1 MDNDGIE
8 VKRAKLERKCA
19 WLKKNTASRRSTSDA
34 LFGTAQRGADNSPIR
49 SRDSRNLQKPSCSC
63 ETSFNVGGKT
73 RNIVFQLV
81 LWPCFE
87 TSCMFLLLV
96 LSYIK

>member
-1 MDNDGIE
+1 MRL
-8 VKRAKLERKCA
+8 VKKEYGV
-19 WLKKNTASRRSTSDA
+19 KKVNKRCFIRNCPK
-34 LFGTAQRGADNSPIR
+34 GGDNSPIR
-49 SRDSRNLQKPSCSC
+49 SRDSRNLRKPSCSC

-73 RNIVFQLV
+73 LNIVFQLI

-96 LSYIK
+96 LRYIK